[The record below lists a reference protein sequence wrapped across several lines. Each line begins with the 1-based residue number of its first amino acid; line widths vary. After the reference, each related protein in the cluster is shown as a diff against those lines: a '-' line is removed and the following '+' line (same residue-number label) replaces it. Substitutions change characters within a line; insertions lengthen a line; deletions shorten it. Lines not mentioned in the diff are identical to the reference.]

1 MQPAL
6 NFNYLALQLAS
17 NWQVKKNQLNEY
29 IYSGMILIKFIH
41 LLSELLFLY
50 QSNIQ
55 AKYLNFF
62 VKWLYMYYSAY
73 VLACFQTL
81 ESDGDNAHWFPSL
94 ENWHFKW
101 FFSRVKVKT
110 MAFSRNPRP
119 IQSTRNLRLTHH
131 PWTYKYSINL
141 ETYIQMWVVNCRS
154 SFDVGGFKS
163 RFCFFLR
170 S

>member
-1 MQPAL
+1 M
-6 NFNYLALQLAS
+6 
-17 NWQVKKNQLNEY
+17 NEY
-29 IYSGMILIKFIH
+29 IYTGMILIKFIH

-50 QSNIQ
+50 RFHINQINKQNIWISL
-55 AKYLNFF
+55 LNDYTCTT
-62 VKWLYMYYSAY
+62 VHMYS
-73 VLACFQTL
+73 L

-119 IQSTRNLRLTHH
+119 IQSTRNLRQTHH

>member
-1 MQPAL
+1 MNCFSYTGFISIKYTNKIFEFL
-6 NFNYLALQLAS
+6 CEMIIHVLQC
-17 NWQVKKNQLNEY
+17 
-29 IYSGMILIKFIH
+29 ICTGMFSDTWIWRRQCTLISLVRK
-41 LLSELLFLY
+41 LT
-50 QSNIQ
+50 
-55 AKYLNFF
+55 
-62 VKWLYMYYSAY
+62 
-73 VLACFQTL
+73 FQMI
-81 ESDGDNAHWFPSL
+81 
-94 ENWHFKW
+94 

-119 IQSTRNLRLTHH
+119 IQSTRNLRQTHH

>member
-1 MQPAL
+1 M
-6 NFNYLALQLAS
+6 
-17 NWQVKKNQLNEY
+17 NEY
-29 IYSGMILIKFIH
+29 IYTGMILISSFTSYMNCFSYTGFI
-41 LLSELLFLY
+41 SIKY
-50 QSNIQ
+50 TK
-55 AKYLNFF
+55 KYLNFF

-119 IQSTRNLRLTHH
+119 IQSTRNLRQTHH

>member
-1 MQPAL
+1 M
-6 NFNYLALQLAS
+6 QLAS
-17 NWQVKKNQLNEY
+17 NRQVKKSIERIH
-29 IYSGMILIKFIH
+29 IYRYDFDQVHSPLIWIAFPIQV
-41 LLSELLFLY
+41 SY

-55 AKYLNFF
+55 TKYLNFF

-110 MAFSRNPRP
+110 MAFSRNPRS
-119 IQSTRNLRLTHH
+119 IQSTRNLRQTHH
-131 PWTYKYSINL
+131 IIL
-141 ETYIQMWVVNCRS
+141 ERTNTRLTLKRTFRCGS
-154 SFDVGGFKS
+154 
-163 RFCFFLR
+163 
-170 S
+170 